1 MRADM
6 KTEVDTLDATPSKRT
21 FLSIIA
27 DYDLNRSI
35 CELVDNALDVWVKT
49 GRVKDIAVKVSL
61 ETSQQSI
68 SVEDNAG
75 GVPRAELQY
84 VVAPGE
90 SGTDPTDETIG
101 IFGVGTKRAVVA
113 LAQDIKIRTRFA
125 REPTHEIDFDDAWLE
140 KDPKWLLK
148 LYEVDEIVEGTTI
161 VDLQRL
167 RIQITDEGVLKLK
180 EYLSAIYARFL
191 SSERVTLIVNGEIIQ
206 PKFFDNWAYPP
217 RYGPRRY
224 TGELKTGD
232 DRVVRVEVFAGL
244 TLESSPA
251 AGEYGV
257 YFYCN
262 ERLIGRAL
270 KTFDVGFTRGLAGLP
285 HPKVSLTRVLV
296 FLNGDSRDMPWNSSK
311 SDISAKH
318 YVFQALHGWLVQVV
332 KDYAALSRIWMGEWP
347 KKVFRYGTGEIKDEQ
362 IVDFPAAKKSFL
374 PSPPKSR
381 PRYSDVVA
389 KRNAKIAKKKPWSRG
404 LYEGV
409 IAADLI
415 SRGHL
420 EQRNQ
425 YTLILLDST
434 LEIAFKEF
442 LVNESGGSYS
452 NKRLLEIFGN
462 RSEVHNEVKKYPA
475 ANFSVTTWKKIE
487 YYYRLR
493 CKLVHEKVT
502 APVPPHEIEDFR
514 QIVEQVLRKLFKLK
528 FD

>member
-1 MRADM
+1 M
-6 KTEVDTLDATPSKRT
+6 KNEIGTLDATPSKRT

-35 CELVDNALDVWVKT
+35 CELVDNALDVWAKT
-49 GRVKDIAVKVSL
+49 GKLKDVTIKISL
-61 ETSQQSI
+61 ETSQQAI

-75 GVPRAELQY
+75 GVPKAELQY
-84 VVAPGE
+84 MVAPGE

-113 LAQDIKIRTRFA
+113 LAQDIKIRTRYTK
-125 REPTHEIDFDDAWLE
+125 EPTHEIDLDDQWLE
-140 KDPKWLLK
+140 KEPGWVAK
-148 LYEVDEIVEGTTI
+148 LYEVDEITEGTTI

-167 RIQITDEGVLKLK
+167 RIQITDDGVLKLK

-191 SSERVTLIVNGEIIQ
+191 GGQTVTLVVNGEIVQ

-217 RYGPRRY
+217 RYEPRRY
-224 TGELKTGD
+224 KGILKTGD
-232 DRVVRVEVFAGL
+232 DREVRVEVIAGL

-262 ERLIGRAL
+262 ERLVGRAL
-270 KTFDVGFTRGLAGLP
+270 KSYDVGFTRGLAGLP

-311 SDISAKH
+311 SDISTKH
-318 YVFQALHGWLVQVV
+318 HVFQALHSWLVQVV
-332 KDYAALSRIWMGEWP
+332 KDYATLSRIWMGEWP
-347 KKVFRYGTGEIKDEQ
+347 KKVFRYESGEIKDEV
-362 IVDFPAAKKSFL
+362 IIDFPTARKSFL

-381 PRYSDVVA
+381 PRYSDVIA
-389 KRNAKIAKKKPWSRG
+389 QKNAKIAKKKPWTRG

-415 SRGHL
+415 SRGRL
-420 EQRNQ
+420 EQKNQ

-462 RSEVHNEVKKYPA
+462 RSEVHKEVKKYA
-475 ANFSVTTWKKIE
+475 TADFSATTWQKIE

-502 APVPPHEIEDFR
+502 APVPPSEIEDFR
-514 QIVEQVLRKLFKLK
+514 QIVEKVLRKLFRLS
-528 FD
+528 FE